1 MASTWHSGIANQPVF
16 HFLSNCTAFT
26 FELFSARFRFLNGPS
41 RESGS
46 GTESLIPL
54 KLADNNRPTD
64 PHSLKTLHQC
74 KWNWDKR
81 KMFICLFSLL
91 VFFVVDCRTAIA
103 LHIYEIR
110 GSSLRLHFPCQ
121 WLRWGDV
128 FCWGGSIFFSAHQ
141 GGRGDMLPRWLAAV
155 ASWMWWGC
163 DKDWLALWCHLHLSR
178 GLAPK
183 YT

>member
-41 RESGS
+41 RESGG

-81 KMFICLFSLL
+81 KMFICMFSLL
-91 VFFVVDCRTAIA
+91 VFFMVDCRTALA
-103 LHIYEIR
+103 LHIYEITGR
-110 GSSLRLHFPCQ
+110 SLLLHLPYQ

-128 FCWGGSIFFSAHQ
+128 YCWGGSIFFQLTKVDGVICNRSDLRRWPAGC
-141 GGRGDMLPRWLAAV
+141 GGGVIRT
-155 ASWMWWGC
+155 
-163 DKDWLALWCHLHLSR
+163 
-178 GLAPK
+178 GLLCGVIF
-183 YT
+183 TFGGG

>member
-1 MASTWHSGIANQPVF
+1 MRLQRPDINWHARLGSSPLAMASTWHSGIANQPVS

-41 RESGS
+41 RESGG

-81 KMFICLFSLL
+81 KMFICMFSLL
-91 VFFVVDCRTAIA
+91 VFLVVDCRTAIA

-110 GSSLRLHFPCQ
+110 GRSLLLHFPCQ
-121 WLRWGDV
+121 VIEVGWSFLLRGVD
-128 FCWGGSIFFSAHQ
+128 IFFQHTIVDEVICN
-141 GGRGDMLPRWLAAV
+141 RGDLRRWPA
-155 ASWMWWGC
+155 GC
-163 DKDWLALWCHLHLSR
+163 GGVW
-178 GLAPK
+178 
-183 YT
+183 

>member
-1 MASTWHSGIANQPVF
+1 MRIFHLFRLYRKEVGLQRPDINWHARLGSSPLAMASTWHSGIANQPVF

-81 KMFICLFSLL
+81 NTFICMFSLL

-141 GGRGDMLPRWLAAV
+141 GGRGDM
-155 ASWMWWGC
+155 
-163 DKDWLALWCHLHLSR
+163 
-178 GLAPK
+178 
-183 YT
+183 

>member
-1 MASTWHSGIANQPVF
+1 MRLQRPDINWHARLGSSPLAMASTWHSGIANQPVS

-41 RESGS
+41 REWGS

-54 KLADNNRPTD
+54 KLADNNRPRD

-81 KMFICLFSLL
+81 KMFICMFSLL
-91 VFFVVDCRTAIA
+91 VFLVVDCRTAIA

-110 GSSLRLHFPCQ
+110 GRSLLLHFPCQ
-121 WLRWGDV
+121 VIEVGWSFLLRWV
-128 FCWGGSIFFSAHQ
+128 EIFFSS
-141 GGRGDMLPRWLAAV
+141 PRWTGWYVTAV
-155 ASWMWWGC
+155 TCGGGQLDVVGVW
-163 DKDWLALWCHLHLSR
+163 
-178 GLAPK
+178 
-183 YT
+183 